1 MSKGISINIDRI
13 IIQLL
18 CWYALLIPLEH
29 ILEVLFQI
37 ETILKP
43 YRVLAILIIG
53 CFVVRL
59 RFKWTA
65 NPELGQDIFL
75 YIIFIYG
82 LIVTLLRMI
91 TSTFNLALFFN
102 DAFQISLYLGVFVV
116 IRHISITRSDLLRIT
131 KFLAGGVL
139 INSSFIFYN
148 FFTLRVY
155 GRDPGFMDNPNYM
168 ALSILVV
175 ILLLI
180 VQYPSIN
187 GLLKKVL
194 VLAMMLFLG
203 YIFMLAGS
211 RTALAVLVACII
223 IMLCFSHM
231 KVKVAL
237 ITMSIVLISFLSFG
251 GLGLLQESG
260 NLALINRLQTK
271 SASEDNRI
279 SIWRGVL
286 KAAETTSYTGL
297 GVGQFKARFRE
308 FYISENNQEIS
319 RMRERGYFIS
329 PHSDYLAFLAIYGIV
344 GLGSYLIFL
353 SLSLKKVFFKYQQ
366 SVDNDT
372 RQHYQFGFLIL
383 IAVVFFGLAN
393 ENVIS
398 ALFWILL
405 AISTR
410 VETSETEILDEQNSL
425 KKHE

>member
-1 MSKGISINIDRI
+1 MSKGISINIDCI
-13 IIQLL
+13 IVQLL
-18 CWYALLIPLEH
+18 CLYALFIPLEH

-37 ETILKP
+37 ETVLKP

-53 CFVVRL
+53 CFIARL

-65 NPELGQDIFL
+65 NPEFGQDIFL

-91 TSTFNLALFFN
+91 TSTFNLGLFFN

-116 IRHISITRSDLLRIT
+116 IRHISITRYDLLRIT
-131 KFLAGGVL
+131 KFLSAGVL

-175 ILLLI
+175 LLLLI

-187 GLLKKVL
+187 GLLKKAL
-194 VLAMMLFLG
+194 VLTMMLFLG

-211 RTALAVLVACII
+211 RTALAVLVVCIV
-223 IMLCFSHM
+223 IMLCFAQM
-231 KVKVAL
+231 KLKVAL
-237 ITMSIVLISFLSFG
+237 ITMSLVLIGFLSFG
-251 GLGLLQESG
+251 GLSLVQESG
-260 NLALINRLQTK
+260 NLSLINRIQSK

-286 KAAETTSYTGL
+286 KAAETANYTGL
-297 GVGQFKARFRE
+297 GVGQFKARFKE
-308 FYISENNQEIS
+308 FYATENNQEIS

-329 PHSDYLAFLAIYGIV
+329 PHSDYLAFLAIYGVV
-344 GLGSYLIFL
+344 GLASYLIFL
-353 SLSLKKVFFKYQQ
+353 SLSLKKVFLKYQQ
-366 SVDNDT
+366 SIELEK
-372 RQHYQFGFLIL
+372 RRHYQFGFLIL
-383 IAVVFFGLAN
+383 IAIIFFGFAN

-405 AISTR
+405 ALSTR
-410 VETSETEILDEQNSL
+410 IETSETEILDESNSL
-425 KKHE
+425 KKYE